1 MKNLYK
7 NEQKEDYSSFMN
19 YIKEE
24 RTESSHFAKSL
35 LHFVLGMCITLA
47 FALWFVQ
54 QEPLIKDIFGEESV
68 MTDCLLDIGAGLKNQ
83 NRTNFSIPFFKHSK
97 NILLLGVDSNGE
109 GTDKW
114 TGTRT
119 DTIILMNVDNKTRS
133 INAISIPRDS
143 KVFIPGNGVNKIN
156 SAHAFGG
163 IRLTKKTIEDTL
175 GVRIDK
181 YIMVHDDAVK
191 DIVNAL
197 DGIPIY
203 VEKRMNYD
211 DYSGK
216 LHIHL
221 DKGQQVLNGNQA
233 VGFLRFRH
241 DGLGDIGRTQR
252 QQWFLKGLMEKL
264 KSPQV
269 ITKLPAILDVAR
281 KDIKT
286 DMSAYELSQLANVV
300 RGLDEGGVQIAT
312 LPGGPNQNGH
322 ISYWVLDSDKVQEVI
337 DRLIYRETAP
347 MDNGIPIT
355 GGIIYTSSKTNE
367 AEKLKTTLEEMGYRI
382 TVANMEQ
389 IPHSQFISHS
399 NRVPTN
405 FYNYLRKRIPTID
418 KMQYVY
424 DPIRNYCIGGSDFT
438 IVLSN

>member
-1 MKNLYK
+1 
-7 NEQKEDYSSFMN
+7 
-19 YIKEE
+19 
-24 RTESSHFAKSL
+24 
-35 LHFVLGMCITLA
+35 
-47 FALWFVQ
+47 
-54 QEPLIKDIFGEESV
+54 
-68 MTDCLLDIGAGLKNQ
+68 
-83 NRTNFSIPFFKHSK
+83 
-97 NILLLGVDSNGE
+97 
-109 GTDKW
+109 
-114 TGTRT
+114 
-119 DTIILMNVDNKTRS
+119 
-133 INAISIPRDS
+133 
-143 KVFIPGNGVNKIN
+143 
-156 SAHAFGG
+156 
-163 IRLTKKTIEDTL
+163 
-175 GVRIDK
+175 
-181 YIMVHDDAVK
+181 MVHDDAVK

-337 DRLIYRETAP
+337 DRLIYRETGP
-347 MDNGIPIT
+347 IDNGVPIT
-355 GGIIYTSSKTNE
+355 GGIIYTSAKTNE
-367 AEKLKTTLEEMGYRI
+367 AETLKTTLEEMGYRI

-399 NRVPTN
+399 NRVPAN